1 LTIERR
7 QRIRHHK
14 QGSDPMSSATPAP
27 VVTQGEVFSRRAT
40 GLVRLGTPWRVL
52 VLNFA
57 NIGLTYI
64 WFTFWITPGV
74 FPRSNLFLSLAVA
87 GLGTAVFA
95 VVLAAFSSSFPRS
108 GGEYVYVSRT
118 LHPSIGFGCSV
129 AAALSQCFWVG
140 IGGSWIANLVLAP
153 VLAAFSASTGSAT
166 LGDWSTSMA
175 SPDAGFILGTVC
187 VALCMLIN
195 LGGLR
200 TYFRFQT
207 ISLAVG
213 VVSLVALMGVFVF
226 SSESDFSSGLDKLAA
241 SAGGSPTAFQDLASG
256 AQAAG
261 MPGGVTLHD
270 TFGIVAITW
279 LLAFISTYIAG
290 EVRSPRRTQTVGTV
304 GGTLVYTAVVMLLL
318 AAIAIP
324 VTLAFNKSAAWMSY
338 NSDTYAEILPLD
350 PTFVTWASALV
361 DNPVLLA
368 VVGFG
373 LVVWSFFWL
382 PSAMIAATRT
392 IFAWSMERLVPARL
406 SEVHRRTNAP
416 IAATLT
422 VVVIAELFLV
432 AYWRDWFTYLT
443 PFLAYACV
451 FSVVSIAAIVAG
463 FKPSARAQLATAGW
477 DIRVAGVPI
486 VSACGVV
493 GLLYWGAALY
503 FALSVDA
510 LALNTTKQLTL
521 TAAQFLVPFAAFFA
535 VSAWR
540 SSRGIRLS
548 AAYAQLPPE

>member
-1 LTIERR
+1 
-7 QRIRHHK
+7 
-14 QGSDPMSSATPAP
+14 MSWTAPAP
-27 VVTQGEVFSRRAT
+27 VAPPGEVFSRRAT

-87 GLGTAVFA
+87 GMGTAVFA

-118 LHPSIGFGCSV
+118 LHPAIGFGCSV

-140 IGGSWIANLVLAP
+140 IGGFWIANIVLAP

-166 LGDWSTSMA
+166 LGDWSGSLAT
-175 SPDAGFILGTVC
+175 PDAGFILGTLC
-187 VALCMLIN
+187 VALCGLIN
-195 LGGLR
+195 SGGLR
-200 TYFRFQT
+200 AYFRFQT

-213 VVSLVALMGVFVF
+213 VVTLAVLMGVFVL

-241 SAGGSPTAFQDLASG
+241 SAGGSPTAFQDLVSG
-256 AQAAG
+256 AEAAG
-261 MPGGVTLHD
+261 MPGGVTFRD
-270 TFGIVAITW
+270 TLGIVAITW
-279 LLAFISTYIAG
+279 LVAFASTYIAG
-290 EVRSPRRTQTVGTV
+290 EVRSPRRTQAVGTV
-304 GGTLVYTAVVMLLL
+304 GGTFAYTAVVMLLL
-318 AAIAIP
+318 AAITIP
-324 VTLAFNKSAAWMSY
+324 VTLAFNKSAAWMNY

-368 VVGFG
+368 VVALG

-382 PSAMIAATRT
+382 PSAMIIATRAM
-392 IFAWSMERLVPARL
+392 FAWSMERLVPAKL
-406 SEVHRRTNAP
+406 SEVRPRTNAP
-416 IAATLT
+416 LAATLT
-422 VVVIAELFLV
+422 VAVIAELFLI

-451 FSVVSIAAIVAG
+451 FGVVSIAAIVAG
-463 FKPSARAQLATAGW
+463 FKPSARALLAKAGW
-477 DIRVAGVPI
+477 DRRIARVPVVA
-486 VSACGVV
+486 ACGVV

-510 LALNTTKQLTL
+510 LALNTTRQLAL
-521 TAAQFLVPFAAFFA
+521 TSAQFLVPFAAFFA

-540 SSRGIRLS
+540 RSRGIRLS

>member
-1 LTIERR
+1 MTR
-7 QRIRHHK
+7 
-14 QGSDPMSSATPAP
+14 TTAP
-27 VVTQGEVFSRRAT
+27 GATQGEVFSRRAT

-118 LHPSIGFGCSV
+118 LHPALGFACSV
-129 AAALSQCFWVG
+129 AAALSQCFWIG
-140 IGGSWIANLVLAP
+140 IGGFWIANLVLAP

-166 LGDWSTSMA
+166 LGDWSSSMA
-175 SPDAGFILGTVC
+175 TADAGFILGTIC
-187 VALCMLIN
+187 VALCVLVN
-195 LGGLR
+195 FGGLR

-207 ISLAVG
+207 ISFAIGVVTLAV
-213 VVSLVALMGVFVF
+213 LMGVFIF
-226 SSESDFSSGLDKLAA
+226 SSESDFSSGLNKLAEA
-241 SAGGSPTAFQDLASG
+241 AGGSPTAFQDLVAG
-256 AQAAG
+256 AQAGG
-261 MPGGVTLHD
+261 MPGGVTFRD
-270 TFGIVAITW
+270 TIGIFAITW
-279 LLAFISTYIAG
+279 LLAFASTYIAG
-290 EVRSPRRTQTVGTV
+290 EVRSPRRTQTTGTV
-304 GGTLVYTAVVMLLL
+304 GGTFMYTAVVMLLL

-324 VTLAFNKSAAWMSY
+324 VTLAFNKSAAWMNY

-361 DNPVLLA
+361 DNAFLLG
-368 VVGFG
+368 VVGLG

-382 PSAMIAATRT
+382 PSAMIIATRAM
-392 IFAWSMERLVPARL
+392 FSWSMERLVPAKL
-406 SEVHRRTNAP
+406 SEVHPRTNAP
-416 IAATLT
+416 IAATFT
-422 VVVIAELFLV
+422 VAVIAELFLI
-432 AYWRDWFTYLT
+432 AYWRNWFTYLT

-451 FSVVSIAAIVAG
+451 FSCVSIAAMVAG
-463 FKPSARAQLATAGW
+463 FKPSSRALFAKAGW
-477 DIRVAGVPI
+477 DKRIAGVPL
-486 VSACGVV
+486 VSLCGAV
-493 GLLYWGAALY
+493 GLVYWGVALY

-510 LALNTTKQLTL
+510 LALNTTKQIVL
-521 TAAQFLVPFAAFFA
+521 TAAQFVIPFAAFFL

-540 SSRGIRLS
+540 ESRGIRLS
-548 AAYAQLPPE
+548 SAYAELPPE